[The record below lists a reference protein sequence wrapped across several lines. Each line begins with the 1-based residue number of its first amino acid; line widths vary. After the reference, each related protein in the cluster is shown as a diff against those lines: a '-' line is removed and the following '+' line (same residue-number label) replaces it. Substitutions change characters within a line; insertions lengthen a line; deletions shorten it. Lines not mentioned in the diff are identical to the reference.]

1 MTENPRIDSLVV
13 TTKYLDLTSYYVIPT
28 THYNNFVSHYDD
40 LLTCGND
47 ILYCGN
53 VLLTCGNE
61 LKYYRKTVLCPF
73 LGSVNTGKSKAS
85 LKFKCS
91 VIGIF

>member
-1 MTENPRIDSLVV
+1 MNRTENPRIDSLVV
-13 TTKYLDLTSYYVIPT
+13 TTKYLDLASYYLIPT
-28 THYNNFVSHYDD
+28 THYNNLVSHYDD

-53 VLLTCGNE
+53 DLLICGNE
-61 LKYYRKTVLCPF
+61 LKNYSKTVLCPF

-85 LKFKCS
+85 LNFLS
-91 VIGIF
+91 NVQ